1 MDNNT
6 LVKALGIIL
15 EEKYDKENPFA
26 ALENLVPSGW
36 LINAEKGRTIIY
48 QKDPAKYFYLLL
60 GGRVTIMNRISW
72 SVDSIID
79 YVEPPHILGLIE
91 FIMNI
96 PSYTAFVV
104 AETHCF
110 LFRIPAADFICILRQ
125 NNELCY
131 HTLVVMGK
139 ISDHS
144 MNLAEKKQL
153 FRPKDMLGHYL
164 YLQAQ
169 HKTPYVCPL
178 TRKALS
184 ELLDI
189 NLRSLYRHIDYM
201 EQNGFLSLQRGKI
214 VIDREHFDRLA
225 ARYDDIIF

>member
-1 MDNNT
+1 MDNDT
-6 LVKALGIIL
+6 IRALEIIL
-15 EEKYDKENPFA
+15 EEKYDKNSPFA
-26 ALENLVPSGW
+26 LLRHLVPQNW
-36 LINAEKGRTIIY
+36 LINAEKGSTIIY
-48 QKDPAKYFYLLL
+48 QKDPAKYFYILLT
-60 GGRVTIMNRISW
+60 GRVMIMNRISW

-104 AETHCF
+104 AETHCCF
-110 LFRIPAADFICILRQ
+110 FRIPAADFIRIIRQ

-131 HTLVVMGK
+131 NTLIVMGK

-153 FRPKDMLGHYL
+153 FHPKDLLGHYL
-164 YLQAQ
+164 YLQAK

-178 TRKALS
+178 TRKALA

-201 EQNGFLSLQRGKI
+201 EQNGFLSLRRGKI
-214 VIDREHFDRLA
+214 VVEQEHFDRLA